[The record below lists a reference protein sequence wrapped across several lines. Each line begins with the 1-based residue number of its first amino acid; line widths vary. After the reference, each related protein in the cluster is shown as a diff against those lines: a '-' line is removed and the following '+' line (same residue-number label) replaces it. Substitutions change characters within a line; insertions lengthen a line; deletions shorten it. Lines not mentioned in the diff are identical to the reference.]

1 MKIKEVCKTTG
12 LTDKAI
18 RFYISNELINPKYT
32 ENYAGRKNYEFSDDD
47 INALKTIALLR
58 YYDFS
63 VSQIKEMITRQ
74 NKTTEILEEHIDEMK
89 VTNNQ
94 SSLILN
100 ALQNASMS
108 KITNIEDL
116 SAALEENLYSK
127 QQSTANNDIDYKKI
141 IKTYSK
147 KVKKKLPKLIVF
159 IILGVLTGTTLIT
172 GIIIIL
178 VKFLLSVEGIWE

>member
-1 MKIKEVCKTTG
+1 MKIKEVCKTTD

-18 RFYISNELINPKYT
+18 RFYISNGLINPKYT
-32 ENYAGRKNYEFSDDD
+32 ENYAGRKNYKFSDDD

-63 VSQIKEMITRQ
+63 VSNIKEMITDQ
-74 NKTTEILEEHIDEMK
+74 NKTAEILEEHIDELK

-108 KITNIEDL
+108 KITSIEDL

-127 QQSTANNDIDYKKI
+127 QQITIEDDDIDYKKI

-147 KVKKKLPKLIVF
+147 KVKKKLSKLIAF
-159 IILGVLTGTTLIT
+159 TILGVLTGTALIT

-178 VKFLLSVEGIWE
+178 VKFLLNLEGI